1 MGLSELDEFL
11 LAETLKR
18 FLRHR
23 GQGKYEGIRT
33 GTERRDVRFRFSRF
47 LCRQCDR
54 LLAIHKVFGIET
66 LSCCS

>member
-1 MGLSELDEFL
+1 MGLSQIDEFF

-23 GQGKYEGIRT
+23 GQGEYEGIGT

-47 LCRQCDR
+47 LCRQSDR
-54 LLAIHKVFGIET
+54 LPAVNKVFSAET
-66 LSCCS
+66 LASCS